1 MRKHVRTLL
10 LVATLLTTASVPAF
24 AVNKDLLRVE
34 EQLDTLQQMVQSIQ
48 KTVDSQTA
56 ILRTL
61 IEQQSDSI
69 NSMKAAIDNLEKTNA
84 HDQAASGSRFE
95 TMGNQVQALS
105 ESLDE
110 AKARLAKLS
119 DQLAHTQSYIE
130 TLNNPSNPANPNN
143 PGGLNPGSPAGTPP
157 GTTSP
162 DSGDPQAPP
171 ATQPSPGPAMNRAAN
186 VPDPDTLYQ
195 SGLSYYNGG
204 QYDLARQSF
213 EQFLQDYGDT
223 DLASN
228 AQFYIGEC
236 YYSQQQ
242 YRNAIDAYNRVLER
256 YPGGNKQ
263 AAAQLKKGYA
273 LLSLG
278 EKQAGIRELRSLV
291 RRMPRTREADLAQQ
305 RLRHLGA

>member
-1 MRKHVRTLL
+1 MT
-10 LVATLLTTASVPAF
+10 AASVPAF
-24 AVNKDLLRVE
+24 AVNKDLLRIE

-56 ILRTL
+56 IIRTL
-61 IEQQSDSI
+61 IEQQSDSL

-84 HDQAASGSRFE
+84 HDLATSGSHFDN
-95 TMGNQVQALS
+95 MNNQIQALS

-119 DQLAHTQSYIE
+119 DQLAHTQSYLE
-130 TLNNPSNPANPNN
+130 TLNSPSNPANNPNGSN
-143 PGGLNPGSPAGTPP
+143 PTGPAGAPP
-157 GTTSP
+157 GTTAP
-162 DSGDPQAPP
+162 DSGNPQGPP
-171 ATQPSPGPAMNRAAN
+171 ATQPPQGTALNRAAN
-186 VPDPDTLYQ
+186 VADPDSLYQ

-213 EQFLQDYGDT
+213 EQYLQDYGDT

-228 AQFYIGEC
+228 AQFYVGEC

-242 YRNAIDAYNRVLER
+242 YRKAVDAYNRVLER

-305 RLRHLGA
+305 RLKRLGA